1 MYRIR
6 HTIFHNDIIPEMS
19 ADARRARWGV
29 VMLFWLNGV
38 AWSSILPR
46 YPEIKESL
54 RLDDQWWGI
63 AVAIGPVGG
72 LVAGLVT
79 AALIRRYSSA
89 WVSVVSQVVG
99 IAMLNLIGNAPAAW
113 VFAVGVFLMASLD
126 ALTDIS
132 MNAHGLRV
140 QELYGR
146 PILNSFHGW
155 WSIGAVCGGF
165 IGSAARQA
173 GIPVWAQC
181 VAATVVFGGMSLGAK
196 TLLLPGL
203 DHDPQAERSRKQR
216 RRRIPTGTVVRLAAL
231 GLLGASAGLMEDTG
245 STWGAIYLDRQFE
258 VIPFVAGMAF
268 VGLQGAQL
276 IGRFTGDALV
286 SRIGPRP
293 AVVQGGIIAFLGMGL
308 SLIWPSPTT
317 TILGFACVGWGVAT
331 AIPSAM
337 HAADE
342 LPDMNHG
349 DGLMIVTWM
358 MRIGFFA
365 GPPLIGALSEAT
377 DLRLA
382 LWVVPA
388 FAVVI
393 LALSPSLGRSV
404 GGRR

>member
-1 MYRIR
+1 M
-6 HTIFHNDIIPEMS
+6 N

-79 AALIRRYSSA
+79 AALIRRYSSS

-126 ALTDIS
+126 TLTDIS

-165 IGSAARQA
+165 IGSAARQV

-203 DHDPQAERSRKQR
+203 DHDPQAERSRQQR
-216 RRRIPTGTVVRLAAL
+216 RRRLPAGVVMRLAAL

-286 SRIGPRP
+286 SRIGPRF

-317 TILGFACVGWGVAT
+317 AILGFACVGWGVAT
-331 AIPSAM
+331 VIPSAM

-349 DGLMIVTWM
+349 DGLMIVTWV
-358 MRIGFFA
+358 MRLGFFA
-365 GPPLIGALSEAT
+365 GPPLIGALSEAA

-393 LALSPSLGRSV
+393 LVLSPSLGQRV
-404 GGRR
+404 GRNETVGRV

>member
-1 MYRIR
+1 
-6 HTIFHNDIIPEMS
+6 MS

-99 IAMLNLIGNAPAAW
+99 IAILNLIGNAPAAW

-126 ALTDIS
+126 TLTDIS

-203 DHDPQAERSRKQR
+203 DHDPQVERSRQQR
-216 RRRIPTGTVVRLAAL
+216 RRRLPAGIVTRLAAL

-317 TILGFACVGWGVAT
+317 AILGFACVGWGVAT

-365 GPPLIGALSEAT
+365 GPPLIGALSEAA

>member
-1 MYRIR
+1 
-6 HTIFHNDIIPEMS
+6 MS

-63 AVAIGPVGG
+63 AVAIGPIGG

-126 ALTDIS
+126 TLTDIS

-286 SRIGPRP
+286 SRIGPRF

-308 SLIWPSPTT
+308 SLMWPSPTT
-317 TILGFACVGWGVAT
+317 AILGFACVGWGVAT
-331 AIPSAM
+331 VIPSAM

-349 DGLMIVTWM
+349 DGLMIVTWV
-358 MRIGFFA
+358 MRLGFFA
-365 GPPLIGALSEAT
+365 GPPLIGALSEAA

-393 LALSPSLGRSV
+393 LVLSPSLGQRV
-404 GGRR
+404 GRNETVGRV

>member
-1 MYRIR
+1 MYRVR
-6 HTIFHNDIIPEMS
+6 HKILHNDIILKMS

-146 PILNSFHGW
+146 PIFNSFHGW

-286 SRIGPRP
+286 SRIGPRF
-293 AVVQGGIIAFLGMGL
+293 AVVQGGIIAFL
-308 SLIWPSPTT
+308 
-317 TILGFACVGWGVAT
+317 GWGVAT

-358 MRIGFFA
+358 MRIGFFG

-404 GGRR
+404 SGRR